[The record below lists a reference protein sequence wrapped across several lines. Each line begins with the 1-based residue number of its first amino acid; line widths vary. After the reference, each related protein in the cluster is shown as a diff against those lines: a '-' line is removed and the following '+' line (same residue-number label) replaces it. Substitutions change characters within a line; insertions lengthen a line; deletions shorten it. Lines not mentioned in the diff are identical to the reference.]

1 MINMEMTRKKIVE
14 FIFNL
19 IIIILFAYPFLM
31 VLYTQFL
38 GIDLQNLIAMNPYWN
53 IMFIQSFITP
63 FIGFYILQLK
73 ESLAND
79 RKVET
84 IILQLLV
91 LAIGFLIM
99 ENTTFSIII
108 IILISYLFYYWKI
121 KIKDLQYIFKK
132 EKFCFKDYLPSL
144 TVLLIAVIIRIML
157 NLVSNT

>member
-1 MINMEMTRKKIVE
+1 MTSKKIIE

-19 IIIILFAYPFLM
+19 IIVVLFAYPFLLI
-31 VLYTQFL
+31 LYTQFL
-38 GIDLQNLIAMNPYWN
+38 GIDLQKLIAMDPYWN

-73 ESLAND
+73 ERLAND

-99 ENTTFSIII
+99 GNATFSITIF
-108 IILISYLFYYWKI
+108 ILIFYLFYYWKI
-121 KIKDLQYIFKK
+121 KIKDIQYFLKK
-132 EKFCFKDYLPSL
+132 ENFSFKDYLVAL
-144 TVLLIAVIIRIML
+144 TILLIAVIIRIML
-157 NLVSNT
+157 NLVLNT

>member
-1 MINMEMTRKKIVE
+1 MTSKKIIE

-19 IIIILFAYPFLM
+19 IIVVFFAYPFLLI
-31 VLYTQFL
+31 LYTQFL
-38 GIDLQNLIAMNPYWN
+38 GIDLQKLISMDPYWN

-73 ESLAND
+73 ERLAND

-99 ENTTFSIII
+99 GNATFSITIF
-108 IILISYLFYYWKI
+108 ILIFYLFYYWKI
-121 KIKDLQYIFKK
+121 KIKDFQYIFKK
-132 EKFCFKDYLPSL
+132 ENFSFKDYLVPL
-144 TVLLIAVIIRIML
+144 TILSIAVIIRIML